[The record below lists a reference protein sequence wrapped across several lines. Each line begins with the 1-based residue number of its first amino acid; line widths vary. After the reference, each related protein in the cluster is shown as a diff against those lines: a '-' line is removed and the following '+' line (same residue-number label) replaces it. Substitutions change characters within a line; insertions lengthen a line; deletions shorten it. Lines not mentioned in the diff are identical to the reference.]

1 VPAPASTV
9 QTLDRGLRLL
19 ELLADAPDGLP
30 VAHLAATLDVHRAIV
45 YRLLATLAGHR
56 LVHRGEDG
64 RYRLGTGL
72 VRLARGVAPRLQAAA
87 MPELGR
93 LAEDVGATATLTVAD
108 GDEAVALAVVEP
120 RNTLIHV
127 AYRPGLRHALEL
139 GAPGRAILIGRP
151 ASAADSPAV
160 TRGRRRGYVVSR
172 GEIQPGASG
181 LAAPVPGADASVG
194 VVSLVDLGEEVAARV
209 IAAAEAIGAALA

>member
-1 VPAPASTV
+1 VAAPASTV

-45 YRLLATLAGHR
+45 YRLLATLAAHR

-108 GDEAVALAVVEP
+108 GQEAVALAVVEP

-139 GAPGRAILIGRP
+139 CAPGRAILIGRP

-194 VVSLVDLGEEVAARV
+194 VVSLVDLGEQVAARV
-209 IAAAEAIGAALA
+209 IAAARAIGAALA

>member
-1 VPAPASTV
+1 VAAPASTV

-45 YRLLATLAGHR
+45 YRLLATLAAHR

-108 GDEAVALAVVEP
+108 GQEAVALAVVEP

-194 VVSLVDLGEEVAARV
+194 VVSLVDLGEQVAARV
-209 IAAAEAIGAALA
+209 IAAARAIGAALA

>member
-108 GDEAVALAVVEP
+108 GEEAVALAVVEP